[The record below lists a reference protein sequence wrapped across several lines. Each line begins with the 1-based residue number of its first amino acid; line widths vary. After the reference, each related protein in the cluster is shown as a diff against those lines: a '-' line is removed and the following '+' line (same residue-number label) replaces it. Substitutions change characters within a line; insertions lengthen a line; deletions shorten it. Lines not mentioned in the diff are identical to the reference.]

1 MEVRRADVLAQSTY
15 LRERKLK
22 NLDDIETLYAK
33 IKEAKQCVSLKELAV
48 SGSDLIAIG
57 IKPGK
62 EIGEILNRLLEM
74 VIEDPELNQ
83 KEILLK
89 KLQFKKGQVEVQIGD
104 GVLLKKPRPHLHI
117 FAIVFIG

>member
-1 MEVRRADVLAQSTY
+1 MNKIGEDIFEYYMEVRRADVLAQSTY

-22 NLDDIETLYAK
+22 NLDDIEILYAK

-62 EIGEILNRLLEM
+62 EIGEICRHQS
-74 VIEDPELNQ
+74 DTRWYPACA
-83 KEILLK
+83 
-89 KLQFKKGQVEVQIGD
+89 FGYGSGCD
-104 GVLLKKPRPHLHI
+104 S
-117 FAIVFIG
+117 